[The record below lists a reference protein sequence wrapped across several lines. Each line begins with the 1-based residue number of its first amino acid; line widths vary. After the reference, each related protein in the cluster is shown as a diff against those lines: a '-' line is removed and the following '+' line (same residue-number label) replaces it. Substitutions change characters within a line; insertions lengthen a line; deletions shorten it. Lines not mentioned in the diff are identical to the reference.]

1 MHSCNGRTTIERPPK
16 QKHNWTRHRLPP
28 ASKAW
33 QWTRLAKWHHV
44 TYLAPGLD
52 KGRGPSREDCR
63 PVALHSQ
70 AASAEQRP
78 TAPAKYDELKTSQLK
93 APGPLGQEEP
103 VLEDELTK
111 AAAPMKN

>member
-1 MHSCNGRTTIERPPK
+1 M
-16 QKHNWTRHRLPP
+16 
-28 ASKAW
+28 
-33 QWTRLAKWHHV
+33 
-44 TYLAPGLD
+44 
-52 KGRGPSREDCR
+52 
-63 PVALHSQ
+63 ALHSQ